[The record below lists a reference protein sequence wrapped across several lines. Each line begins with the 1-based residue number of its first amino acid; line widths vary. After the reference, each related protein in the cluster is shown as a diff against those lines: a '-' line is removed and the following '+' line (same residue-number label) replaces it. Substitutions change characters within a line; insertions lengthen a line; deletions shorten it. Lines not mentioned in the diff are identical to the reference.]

1 MIQPI
6 RTFFA
11 VFVVAARRL
20 WSTRWLALAGAVGLM
35 VVVALTLCIPLYAD
49 AVYNRIF
56 NNEMRASSE
65 GAKRPPYSFMFRY
78 IGGWYGPLDWSD
90 ISNEDQF
97 MTEQAPGLLG
107 MPRTEYARYF
117 KTDTYQ
123 LFPASDASYVGKR
136 NPLTWVALG
145 FLTNFKDH
153 INIIEGQYPQD
164 VTSPDEPI
172 QVLVSKSVAD
182 QLGLQVNEQYV
193 AFDRNDLKVQVPVV
207 ISGIWEA
214 RDPTESYWFYDP
226 SYLKDVLVTTEA
238 TFLQNLSPKLE
249 KEVYLAV
256 WYMVFDGSSVRTDN
270 VNTLLGNINYTLTR
284 ATALQAN
291 VKLDESPV
299 DALWRYQQ
307 SSRLL
312 LIQLFAFSIPILLLV
327 FAFVTLVAGLTV
339 NGQRNE
345 IAVLRSRGASAVQV
359 FNISLVGA
367 LVLAVLA
374 FAVGTPIAQAIA
386 QLVGQTRSFLVF
398 SQGEPL
404 SVAVTPSS
412 VEIGL
417 LSMIVAV
424 AAMVLPVWEAAHHTI
439 VTYKQERARS
449 LRPPWWQ
456 RAWLDVLILIP
467 AAYGTYLLQK
477 QGTIAVSG
485 VVNVTGGDP
494 FSNPLLFL
502 VPVLMMVALTLL
514 LIRIFPYFLRFIA
527 WLFGKLPGTTFLLA
541 ARQLSRSP
549 GFYVAPMMLLIL
561 TLALATFTSSLA
573 ETLDSSLNDQV
584 RYDVGGDMSLLE
596 PGEDTQSGGLFGL
609 ASSGDASNSSSSSS
623 SSTDE
628 ETAGPRW
635 LFAPV
640 SDHLKVDGVEA
651 ATRVGLYS
659 ATAKVNSG
667 QLKAQI
673 MGIDRYDY
681 TQIAFWRKDFGPDS
695 LGGMMNRLASASNA
709 ILVPYDVLANN
720 ALNIGDEIRLT
731 IVGPDGPVD
740 AGFEIV
746 GWFKYWPT
754 WYPNKPDA
762 TTLFVTNLDN
772 LFEQM
777 GGQVP
782 YSVWLKTKPGSN
794 PEAIVE
800 GVRKLG
806 IAVVSYSDVR
816 STIETEQTSPS
827 RQGLFGV
834 LSVGFAAAALLTVL
848 GFFLYAIFSFRRR
861 LIELGVLRAIGLSSA
876 QMGAYLGWEL
886 ILLLGIG
893 VGAGT
898 LLGVAASTL
907 YIPYMQVGLTAES
920 TLLPFVVIINWPEIY
935 RIYALF
941 GALFVVALVV
951 LLAFLLKMKI
961 FQAVKLGETE

>member
-1 MIQPI
+1 
-6 RTFFA
+6 
-11 VFVVAARRL
+11 
-20 WSTRWLALAGAVGLM
+20 M
-35 VVVALTLCIPLYAD
+35 VVVALTQCIPLYAD

-90 ISNEDQF
+90 IASEDQF

-107 MPRTEYARYF
+107 MPRTEYTRYY

-123 LFPASDASYVGKR
+123 LFPASDAAYVGKR
-136 NPLTWVALG
+136 NPLTWVSVG
-145 FLTNFKDH
+145 FLTKFQDH
-153 INIIEGQYPQD
+153 INILEGRFPKD
-164 VTSPDEPI
+164 VTSPDQPI
-172 QVLVSKSVAD
+172 EVLVSKTVAD
-182 QLGLQVNEQYV
+182 QLGLQVNEQFV
-193 AFDRNDLKVQVPVV
+193 AFDRNNLKVQVPVIV
-207 ISGIWEA
+207 TGIWEA
-214 RDPTESYWFYDP
+214 RDPKESFWFYDP
-226 SYLKDVLVTTEA
+226 SYLKDVMVTTEA
-238 TFLQNLSPKLE
+238 TFLQNLSPKVE

-270 VNTLLGNINYTLTR
+270 VNSLLGNINYTLTR
-284 ATALQAN
+284 ATALQSN

-345 IAVLRSRGASAVQV
+345 IAVLRSRGASAIQV
-359 FNISLVGA
+359 FSISLIGA
-367 LVLAVLA
+367 LVLAA
-374 FAVGTPIAQAIA
+374 FAFFLGTPIAQGIA
-386 QLVGQTRSFLVF
+386 QLVGQTRSFLSF
-398 SQGEPL
+398 AKGQEL
-404 SVAVTPSS
+404 SVAITPTAI
-412 VEIGL
+412 EIGVV
-417 LSMIVAV
+417 SVAVAV
-424 AAMVLPVWEAAHHTI
+424 AAMVLPVWEAARHTI

-449 LRPPWWQ
+449 LRAPWWQ

-494 FSNPLLFL
+494 FSNPLLFM

-527 WLFGKLPGTTFLLA
+527 WLFGKLPGTTFVLA

-573 ETLDSSLNDQV
+573 STLDSSLNDQM
-584 RYDVGGDMSLLE
+584 RYDVGGDMFLSE
-596 PGEDTQSGGLFGL
+596 PGEDTQISGFFGNTG
-609 ASSGDASNSSSSSS
+609 AADTSSDTSSS
-623 SSTDE
+623 SSTG
-628 ETAGPRW
+628 ETTVGARW

-640 SDHLKVDGVEA
+640 SDHLKVDGVLA
-651 ATRVGLYS
+651 ATRVGLYT

-667 QLKAQI
+667 QLKSQV

-681 TQIAFWRKDFGPDS
+681 TKIAFWRSDFGPTS
-695 LGGMMNRLASASNA
+695 LGGMMNQLASAPNA
-709 ILVPYDVLANN
+709 ILVPYNVLVNN
-720 ALNIGDEIRLT
+720 ALNIGDEIRLSV
-731 IVGPDGPVD
+731 VGPDGSVET
-740 AGFEIV
+740 GFKIV

-754 WYPNKPDA
+754 WYPNQKESS
-762 TTLFVTNLDN
+762 TLFVTNLDN
-772 LFEQM
+772 LFEQL

-782 YSVWLKTKPGSN
+782 YNVWLKTKPGSD
-794 PEAIVE
+794 PDQIVE

-806 IAVVSYSDVR
+806 ISVVSYSDVR
-816 STIETEQTSPS
+816 TSIEKEQTSPS

-834 LSVGFAAAALLTVL
+834 LSVGFAAAAFLTVL

-861 LIELGVLRAIGLSSA
+861 LIELGVLRAIGLSSV

-886 ILLLGIG
+886 LLLLGIG
-893 VGAGT
+893 AGAGT
-898 LLGVAASTL
+898 LLGVAASRI
-907 YIPYMQVGLTAES
+907 YIPYMQVGLTAAS

-935 RIYALF
+935 NIYALF
-941 GALFVVALVV
+941 GGLFVVALVV
-951 LLAFLLKMKI
+951 LLAFLMKMKI